1 MKGKPMAVTRI
12 GSENPNDCISYVVSG
27 EEAKQLEHYLFER
40 SKDELEAEKRKND
53 ELWKKSEQKR
63 KAILEL

>member
-1 MKGKPMAVTRI
+1 MAVTRI
-12 GSENPNDCISYVVSG
+12 GTENPNDCISYVVSG

-53 ELWKKSEQKR
+53 ELWEKSEQKR